1 MPKKINNELRIEKLL
16 TSWGIIVILWSLF
29 RNGFNPP
36 LWFSELV
43 AKPLIFLGPVYWFV
57 SNNEK
62 ANRFFQNVGF
72 PKKGLG
78 RELLL
83 TVLLMLLIIG
93 FGLLSLFTSQG
104 IKVVFVNQLDI
115 NRWGALFGLALV
127 SAFSEEI
134 VGRGFLF
141 NYLYRYSK
149 NFLLSLF
156 ISSTLFFILYLPGAL
171 TLGLGGQ
178 DLVINLV
185 LNFTL
190 SFITG
195 IAFYMRKNIL
205 PAIGVHA
212 MVVFWFDLLLS

>member
-78 RELLL
+78 RELFL
-83 TVLLMLLIIG
+83 TLLLMLLIIG